1 VRASL
6 CLLVLLVTLP
16 ATAAEPAPDAK
27 ELYRRAT
34 AQYNIGHF
42 KEAAEEYERV
52 FEMHPDPVLLYNIAQ
67 AYRLAGGL
75 EEKALFFY
83 KSFLQRAPKAPNR
96 AEVVGR
102 IQDLEKVIEDRK
114 LHPKPAEPVPM
125 ATPKPAEP
133 KPAVAPAPASQPAV
147 VTTRT
152 ERPTPIYKKWWLWT
166 IVGGVVVAGVVV
178 GVAVGVTSQ
187 APEFIPNLPD
197 GGPGS
202 ANGLTVR
209 F

>member
-1 VRASL
+1 VRPTF
-6 CLLVLLVTLP
+6 CLLLSLVTLP
-16 ATAAEPAPDAK
+16 ALAAEPAPDAK

-102 IQDLEKVIEDRK
+102 IQDLEKVLEDRK

-125 ATPKPAEP
+125 ATPKPAETRP
-133 KPAVAPAPASQPAV
+133 APAPPVVQPAQLSGKS
-147 VTTRT
+147 
-152 ERPTPIYKKWWLWT
+152 ERPTPVYKKWWLWT

-187 APEFIPNLPD
+187 PPEFVATIPE

-202 ANGLTVR
+202 ANGLTVT